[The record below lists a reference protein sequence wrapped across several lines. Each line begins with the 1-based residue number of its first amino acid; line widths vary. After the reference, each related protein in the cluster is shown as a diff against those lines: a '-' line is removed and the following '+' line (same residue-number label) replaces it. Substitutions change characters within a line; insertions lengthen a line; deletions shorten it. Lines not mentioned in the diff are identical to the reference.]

1 MAQMSANAFAIS
13 RRLAEKGVDKQI
25 ADAVAEE
32 IVTHSDENL
41 ATKADI
47 ARLEGKIETL
57 SKTLGA
63 PIKWL
68 TILVM
73 GLYVGVAIFYISRLL

>member
-47 ARLEGKIETL
+47 AQLKGEI
-57 SKTLGA
+57 KTLGA
-63 PIKWL
+63 QIKWL
-68 TILVM
+68 TTLVM
-73 GLYVGVAIFYISRLL
+73 GLYVGLAMLYISRLL